1 MTQRSPVVLITGT
14 SSGIGKAVA
23 TAFAARGLEVF
34 GTSRNPQ
41 RSEPIAGVEL
51 LPLDV
56 SDQASVTAAGSI
68 PQDSWGCC
76 TSARASERRFIRNCR
91 APIYR

>member
-14 SSGIGKAVA
+14 SSGIGRAIA
-23 TAFAARGLEVF
+23 GAFAAKGYEVF

-41 RSEPIAGVEL
+41 RNEPIAGVEL

-56 SDQASVTAAGSI
+56 
-68 PQDSWGCC
+68 
-76 TSARASERRFIRNCR
+76 
-91 APIYR
+91 